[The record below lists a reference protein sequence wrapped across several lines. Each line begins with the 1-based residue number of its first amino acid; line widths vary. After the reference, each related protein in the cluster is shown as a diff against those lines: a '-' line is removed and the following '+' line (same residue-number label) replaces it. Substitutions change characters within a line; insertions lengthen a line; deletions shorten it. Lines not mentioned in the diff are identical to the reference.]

1 MNTVSILPP
10 SIKEQR
16 KRKQEISKFLYI
28 TSIISVV
35 LLIFGIFIYKYR
47 LSIENELSVIWTE
60 RQLVESKIE
69 YKKTYVET
77 MNKISELKKIVEK
90 AMGDVPDWEKAI
102 NEISYVMPNDIYLV
116 DIEAS
121 YTEEKFIIL
130 HGYSS
135 TQHTINNFI
144 HLLNEIEL
152 IDNTELIY
160 INKL

>member
-90 AMGDVPDWEKAI
+90 
-102 NEISYVMPNDIYLV
+102 SYGRCSRLG
-116 DIEAS
+116 ES
-121 YTEEKFIIL
+121 
-130 HGYSS
+130 
-135 TQHTINNFI
+135 
-144 HLLNEIEL
+144 
-152 IDNTELIY
+152 
-160 INKL
+160 NK